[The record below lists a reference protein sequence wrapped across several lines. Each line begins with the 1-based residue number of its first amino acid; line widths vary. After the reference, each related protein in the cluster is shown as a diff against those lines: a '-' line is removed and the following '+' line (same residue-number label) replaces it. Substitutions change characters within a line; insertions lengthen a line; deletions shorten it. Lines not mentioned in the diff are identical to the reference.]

1 MVDGEEIHR
10 EEVRG
15 GTLLGGR
22 AEVTAF
28 AGHVRV
34 REDYIDHTVALVRH
48 NRTLVLAL
56 TSYVPWGSLGL
67 GPLLLALS
75 LWLEARARRPQD
87 PAGTRTQEPEPVS
100 A

>member
-1 MVDGEEIHR
+1 M
-10 EEVRG
+10 
-15 GTLLGGR
+15 
-22 AEVTAF
+22 
-28 AGHVRV
+28 RV